1 MIKLMPNRHGT
12 SGWQSILIYSPVIL
26 LIFFAKTNNEKMNQ
40 DEIFKWFMA
49 RMGGLKQELTRPNNK
64 IKLTMNVKRQD
75 NKMVTSKTFF
85 EHFRKSTRWSQL
97 KNVEQ
102 LAVDDK
108 FN

>member
-1 MIKLMPNRHGT
+1 
-12 SGWQSILIYSPVIL
+12 
-26 LIFFAKTNNEKMNQ
+26 MNQ

-85 EHFRKSTRWSQL
+85 EHFRKSTSWSLL
-97 KNVEQ
+97 KIVEQ